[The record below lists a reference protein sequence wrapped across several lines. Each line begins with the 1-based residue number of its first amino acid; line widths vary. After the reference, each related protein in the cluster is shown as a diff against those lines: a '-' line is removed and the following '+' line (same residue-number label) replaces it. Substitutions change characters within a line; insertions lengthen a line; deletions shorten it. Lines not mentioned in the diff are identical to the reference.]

1 MKVVAQNKKANFNY
15 LITEQIEAG
24 LVLTGSE
31 VKSVR
36 KNEVSIKESYIGEK
50 KSELWLFNCHIN
62 YYNQSSSKTYNP
74 IRSRKI
80 LLSKKE
86 VDKIKNLKNQD
97 GLTAIPISMY
107 FNNRG
112 FAKVLIGIGKGKKRF
127 DKRQEIKKKE
137 WDLQKKRLFVRKNK
151 IL

>member
-1 MKVVAQNKKANFNY
+1 
-15 LITEQIEAG
+15 
-24 LVLTGSE
+24 
-31 VKSVR
+31 
-36 KNEVSIKESYIGEK
+36 
-50 KSELWLFNCHIN
+50 
-62 YYNQSSSKTYNP
+62 
-74 IRSRKI
+74 
-80 LLSKKE
+80 
-86 VDKIKNLKNQD
+86 
-97 GLTAIPISMY
+97 MY